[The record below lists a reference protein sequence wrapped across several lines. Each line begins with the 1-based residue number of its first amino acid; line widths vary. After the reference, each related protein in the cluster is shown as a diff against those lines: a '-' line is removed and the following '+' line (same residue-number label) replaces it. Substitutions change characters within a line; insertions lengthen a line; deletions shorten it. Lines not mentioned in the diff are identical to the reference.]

1 MGKLGDNSLLVVF
14 EINGGNTVMDM
25 AASYAQMN
33 APVVVPD
40 MGDDIL
46 ILVSSSTSLD
56 RV

>member
-1 MGKLGDNSLLVVF
+1 MGQLGDNSLLVVF